1 MIYYIT
7 HLKDTTGV
15 NNYLGIDIPM
25 DTIESYLNELKE
37 HIGELDYEAFTKNQ
51 QLRDKGHYHITVINV
66 MDYNRLMNQMGV
78 DSFVNSLDPILKYD
92 IDDLKM
98 YGVGTAEKNGNRAYF
113 VVCKS
118 DKLDAIRTRF
128 DLPKQDFHITIGFK
142 DKDVFGVRKNEVLK
156 KGSKFLQLLKSNF
169 YKYNNWEFVKEI
181 GNFDLDSRSEVVPI
195 EITDTSMTF
204 RCDGQYI
211 TVGYLDDGEKF
222 WIVAKY
228 PIDEERPRLSETEIA
243 KTLNKK

>member
-15 NNYLGIDIPM
+15 NNYLGIDIPI

>member
-1 MIYYIT
+1 
-7 HLKDTTGV
+7 
-15 NNYLGIDIPM
+15 
-25 DTIESYLNELKE
+25 
-37 HIGELDYEAFTKNQ
+37 
-51 QLRDKGHYHITVINV
+51 
-66 MDYNRLMNQMGV
+66 MGV

>member
-37 HIGELDYEAFTKNQ
+37 HIGELDYETFTKNQ

-169 YKYNNWEFVKEI
+169 YKYNNWEFIKEI

>member
-37 HIGELDYEAFTKNQ
+37 HIGELDYEEFTKNQ